1 MLNNK
6 GERELAYIVKVLET
20 NELPNYTNVHYIR
33 ILEWWCVAPKDIKLG
48 DLVVY
53 FEVDSLLPK
62 DDNRFSF
69 LASKKFRIKPTK
81 ICGTVSQGL
90 VLPLSDFPELKGC
103 KEGDFV
109 TDKLHVEKYDPDA
122 INEGAVKS
130 KVSDF
135 QRALDRHPKFFK
147 NPIVK
152 YLMKYKPVRF
162 VLAKLFV
169 LQKDKDKS
177 KWPEWL
183 PKTGSERIQNMPA
196 LLGSDETYIITEK
209 CIDGSSQIRTIDG
222 MVTISKLVNNKIN
235 TLVASYNES
244 EGIIEYKK
252 ILNYHRVKQ
261 DNKKEQLK
269 LGIKHIGKG
278 NKQKY
283 IKCTEDHKLLT
294 PDGWKN
300 AADLQVGDVVY
311 HYVNRISHELK
322 MMILGSLLGDACLGG
337 HGTYWTI
344 GFGQCEK
351 QKGYFEYKK
360 HIANGYICSESSNIS
375 GYGSLMH
382 KFQLSSNIWLNT
394 YAVDNLVGKDG
405 KLELRESWLNEIDPI
420 ALAFWYMDDGH
431 INNRDVDSLR
441 ESVELATC
449 AYSLD
454 ECKLLQK
461 MLMRFN
467 IESKIRHNKYYSI
480 DLDVENSEK
489 FFSLIAPYIP
499 QCMKY
504 KLPKAYENYQCVLM
518 NKKFGFVNSI
528 AKTVIVSK
536 EILKKKQR
544 YMFDIEVEDNHNYF
558 AQSVLVHNC
567 DGASTSFI
575 LNEKDK
581 YIVGSHNVIKNPE
594 IGSAGGNFYKTNI
607 WAESGVN
614 YSIESVLRS
623 LKKDLKL
630 KTAAIQGET
639 YGDGIQKRNYSLKNK
654 HGFVVFH
661 IWFDGVRLPIK
672 DMIAI
677 CDKYNLPHVHVY
689 NYEYSIPDTV
699 DQIIEDVDN
708 SKSNIDGGDI
718 EGFVFYSQDGQQ
730 NFKCV
735 SPNFLLKYHR

>member
-1 MLNNK
+1 MLNPKTN
-6 GERELAYIVKVLET
+6 ERELAYIVKVSEVKDLEG
-20 NELPNYTNVHYIR
+20 YDRVHAVHC
-33 ILEWWCVAPKDIKLG
+33 LGWWCVAPKDINVN
-48 DLVVY
+48 DLVIY
-53 FEVDSLLPK
+53 FEIDSLLPK
-62 DDNRFSF
+62 DDPRFAF
-69 LASKKFRIKPTK
+69 MEKRKFRVLTQKM
-81 ICGTVSQGL
+81 CGTVSQGL
-90 VLPLSDFPELKGC
+90 VLSLKDFPELKHC

-109 TDKLHVEKYDPDA
+109 TDKLHVEKYDPDCEKED
-122 INEGAVKS
+122 NQPKT

-135 QRALDRHPKFFK
+135 QCAVDLHKKFFK
-147 NPIVK
+147 NPIIK
-152 YLMKYKPVRF
+152 YLMKYKPVRWLF
-162 VLAKLFV
+162 AKLF
-169 LQKDKDKS
+169 LHKKDKY
-177 KWPEWL
+177 KWPDWL
-183 PKTGSERIQNMPA
+183 PKTGSERIQNLPH
-196 LLGSDETYIITEK
+196 LFGSNDKYIITEK

-222 MVTISKLVNNKIN
+222 MISISQLVNNKIN
-235 TLVASYNES
+235 TLVASYNELN
-244 EGIIEYKK
+244 GIIEYKR
-252 ILNYHRVKQ
+252 ILNYHRIKQ
-261 DNKKEQLK
+261 NNKKEQLQ

-294 PDGWKN
+294 PSGWKN
-300 AADLQVGDVVY
+300 AADLQVGDTVY

-322 MMILGSLLGDACLGG
+322 MMILGSLLGDANLSG

-344 GFGQCEK
+344 RFGQCEK
-351 QKGYFEYKK
+351 QKEYFEYKK
-360 HIANGYICSESSNIS
+360 YIANGYICGERSAIS

-382 KFQLSSNIWLNT
+382 KFQLTANTWLST

-405 KLELRESWLNEIDPI
+405 KLELKESWLNEIDPI

-441 ESVELATC
+441 ESVELATN

-467 IESKIRHNKYYSI
+467 IESKIRNSKGN
-480 DLDVENSEK
+480 LMVMDVENSEK

-528 AKTVIVSK
+528 AETIVVSK
-536 EILKKKQR
+536 ELIKKRKS
-544 YMFDIEVEDNHNYF
+544 YMYDIEVEDNHNYF

-567 DGASTSFI
+567 DGCSTSFI

-581 YIVGSHNVIKNPE
+581 YLVGSHNVIKNPDKN
-594 IGSAGGNFYKTNI
+594 SDGGNYYKENV
-607 WAESGVN
+607 WAESGVKYN
-614 YSIESVLRS
+614 VESVLRD
-623 LKKDLKL
+623 LKKSHKL
-630 KTAAIQGET
+630 KTVAIQGET
-639 YGDGIQKRNYSLKNK
+639 YGDGIQKRTYSLKHK
-654 HGFVVFH
+654 HDFAVFH

-672 DMIAI
+672 DMIAV

-689 NYEYSIPDTV
+689 DYDYKIPKSVEEIVSYIDKC
-699 DQIIEDVDN
+699 
-708 SKSNIDGGDI
+708 KSNIDGRDI

>member
-1 MLNNK
+1 M
-6 GERELAYIVKVLET
+6 
-20 NELPNYTNVHYIR
+20 
-33 ILEWWCVAPKDIKLG
+33 
-48 DLVVY
+48 
-53 FEVDSLLPK
+53 
-62 DDNRFSF
+62 
-69 LASKKFRIKPTK
+69 KFRFARWLLSK
-81 ICGTVSQGL
+81 I
-90 VLPLSDFPELKGC
+90 
-103 KEGDFV
+103 FV
-109 TDKLHVEKYDPDA
+109 HK
-122 INEGAVKS
+122 
-130 KVSDF
+130 
-135 QRALDRHPKFFK
+135 
-147 NPIVK
+147 
-152 YLMKYKPVRF
+152 
-162 VLAKLFV
+162 
-169 LQKDKDKS
+169 KDKAKC

-183 PKTGSERIQNMPA
+183 PKTGSERIQNLPQ

-209 CIDGSSQIRTIDG
+209 CIDGSSMIRTIDG
-222 MVTISKLVNNKIN
+222 MISISKLVNNKIN

-244 EGIIEYKK
+244 KGFIEYKR

-261 DNKKEQLK
+261 DNKKEQFK

-322 MMILGSLLGDACLGG
+322 MMILGSLLGDACLSG

-351 QKGYFEYKK
+351 QKEYFEYKK

-441 ESVELATC
+441 ESVELAAC

-467 IESKIRHNKYYSI
+467 IESKIHHNKYYSI
-480 DLDVENSEK
+480 DLDVESSEK

-504 KLPKAYENYQCVLM
+504 KLPKTYENYQCVLM

-575 LNEKDK
+575 LDEKGN
-581 YIVGSHNVIKNPE
+581 YLVGSHNVIKNSE
-594 IGSAGGNFYKTNI
+594 KDSDGGNYFKNNI
-607 WAESGVN
+607 WAESGAKYN
-614 YSIESVLRS
+614 MEELLKS
-623 LKKDLKL
+623 LKTVHGL
-630 KTAAIQGET
+630 KTVAIQGET
-639 YGDGIQKRNYSLKNK
+639 YGDKIQKRDYSLKNNK
-654 HGFVVFH
+654 HDFVAFH
-661 IWFDGVRLPIK
+661 IWFDGKRLPIK
-672 DMIAI
+672 EMIKI
-677 CDKYNLPHVHVY
+677 CEDRNLPHVHVY
-689 NYEYSIPDTV
+689 DYDYKIPKSVEEIIDYV
-699 DQIIEDVDN
+699 D
-708 SKSNIDGGDI
+708 SCKSAIDGGDI